1 MEEKPYLYNCMWKLI
16 PDGTHYFYK
25 TNSLFLFDQFIVS
38 QGLLKNLKNLKINL
52 DSVKIHKNCLS
63 LGSNLLEED
72 FSDNVSYDNKK
83 KLHSYQKYSP
93 MPFRFSKTK
102 IFDLNK
108 DVKEKKELEVILQE
122 ALQLN
127 LNEKITKLIK
137 DKLTGLTERLDK
149 IQKDKGY
156 YANFAQD
163 PDTGFSD
170 HFPIKCII
178 EVN

>member
-1 MEEKPYLYNCMWKLI
+1 MWKLI

-25 TNSLFLFDQFIVS
+25 TNSLFLFDQFIIS
-38 QGLLKNLKNLKINL
+38 QGLLNNLKNLKINL
-52 DSVKIHKNCLS
+52 DSVKIHKNCIS

-72 FSDNVSYDNKK
+72 FSDNVSYGNKK

-127 LNEKITKLIK
+127 LNENITKLIK

-163 PDTGFSD
+163 PNTGFSD